1 MKLDLHKF
9 QEHYYRELNLSIF
22 KWNPADHP
30 RDLLG
35 RFRKVLSGL
44 GESDSVELPDGTA
57 VDRTTKGFVVS
68 RAGKNEVFDEDPSGI
83 KAAKAALEISNY
95 DAQFHADP
103 YRHKFDAIM
112 EDDEGQEL
120 LGIDGMD
127 SIIPID
133 VSELV
138 GPDARMYRLYTDPTE
153 QEQETFAIDVVFDDE
168 MAAAQINSGIVEP
181 NTMDLREPTITA
193 VDEEVMAENFQD
205 LKVELASKV
214 SELRQRD
221 TVEHSAQKIVDMVIP
236 GEEVVFGN
244 IRFIKQEDG
253 SILGVIRTHDG
264 IKYWPF
270 RDIED
275 IDAAMSALLAAGEG
289 LDAPE
294 FDPSAL
300 DRPDVQE
307 HLNRIRSQIGL
318 PLQDI
323 PDAESPMD
331 EQVDR
336 LVGKL
341 NYFDDIKDKV
351 SSHPLLTQTND
362 DDLADGLRDFWVEG
376 AEETFE
382 FGDERIK
389 IGKRRDPEIDEDV
402 FDVEIWTEGDDMNV
416 QRESDLR
423 PEAVVHWIREV
434 SETPSFNRLEKG
446 KWYRYLE
453 ADIDIK
459 FRVEKFNSDGTVDVT
474 TEDHD
479 VTGRKLSEMVYIESA
494 MPGRAKR
501 VQEPPN
507 SSRANAAREKHD
519 AKIAKADLESW
530 IIENAR
536 DYPQWTFDAEDA
548 EEGEM
553 WMILGESYNGLDGL
567 AANFYRGDAVEMA
580 DGSSEY
586 EWKAAIEVDGQ
597 NLSGVIHGSSIDEVA
612 EKVVQEAS
620 RPEFHKYW
628 PGAESES
635 DAPDLQEYPSN
646 DVVEA
651 AGFRVVQE
659 PISDKEQYSDERM
672 DASEGETAGGIMHNL
687 LADQFSDELSEWEY
701 EEASK
706 SIANPDD
713 EGVWTDKPVAIWDD
727 SDRLSIVGDAILGND
742 QDGYFVNFGDGYAY
756 VPSGDLIDADLAKMS
771 TSELKARLQTEENP
785 TIRAA
790 IQRVL
795 MDRSG

>member
-1 MKLDLHKF
+1 MKFDLHKF

-95 DAQFHADP
+95 DAQFYADP

-112 EDDEGQEL
+112 DDDEGQEL

-127 SIIPID
+127 SIIPMD
-133 VSELV
+133 VSEIV
-138 GPDARMYRLYTDPTE
+138 GPDAKMYRLYTDPTE
-153 QEQETFAIDVVFDDE
+153 KEQETLAIDVVFDDE

-181 NTMDLREPTITA
+181 NSMDLREKTVTV
-193 VDEEVMAENFQD
+193 VDEEVMAESFQD

-214 SELRQRD
+214 SELRQRE
-221 TVEHSAQKIVDMVIP
+221 TIEHSAQKIQDMIIP

-244 IRFIKQEDG
+244 IRFIKQEDE
-253 SILGVIRTHDG
+253 SILAAINTHDG
-264 IKYWPF
+264 VKYWIFLNLPEIDEAMNALLISGDGLGPPDF
-270 RDIED
+270 KPED
-275 IDAAMSALLAAGEG
+275 IQQRDVKRH
-289 LDAPE
+289 LDN
-294 FDPSAL
+294 L
-300 DRPDVQE
+300 
-307 HLNRIRSQIGL
+307 RIEKGL
-318 PLQDI
+318 PVDNE
-323 PDAESPMD
+323 PDQETRD
-331 EQVDR
+331 EVGR
-336 LVGKL
+336 LVGRL
-341 NYFDDIKDKV
+341 GYFDGIKDKV
-351 SSHPLLTQTND
+351 SSHPLLTQMND

-382 FGDERIK
+382 FGDDRIK
-389 IGKRRDPEIDEDV
+389 IGKRHDPEIDEDV
-402 FDVEIWTEGDDMNV
+402 FDVEIWTEGDDINV
-416 QRESDLR
+416 QRESGLR

-446 KWYRYLE
+446 KWYQYLE

-479 VTGRKLSEMVYIESA
+479 VTGRKLPEMVYMEGA

-519 AKIAKADLESW
+519 AKIAKADLKSW
-530 IIENAR
+530 IDENAR

-553 WMILGESYNGLDGL
+553 WMVLGESYNGLDGL
-567 AANFYRGDAVEMA
+567 AANFYRGDAVEMM

-586 EWKAAIEVDGQ
+586 EWKAVMEVDGQ

-687 LADQFSDELSEWEY
+687 LADQFADELSEWEY

-756 VPSGDLIDADLAKMS
+756 VPGGDLIDADLAKMS